1 MSIVRATFDVINKTW
16 GLTEV
21 TPAVTWIDLQFNW
34 ISSSEETTISNFKF
48 GYKLTNGDTT
58 IVEGIYPTVGI
69 LESAKN
75 TPLINNRIVLSSNTE
90 FTLDVW
96 AEYESVRTDTQ
107 LAFSTPIPRKPYES
121 WAWIDNKWTPP
132 IPMPEIGPPD
142 EIGRFDTY
150 VWSEKQQKWFLMTP
164 PLTQYDD
171 I

>member
-1 MSIVRATFDVINKTW
+1 
-16 GLTEV
+16 
-21 TPAVTWIDLQFNW
+21 
-34 ISSSEETTISNFKF
+34 
-48 GYKLTNGDTT
+48 
-58 IVEGIYPTVGI
+58 VGI

-75 TPLINNRIVLSSNTE
+75 TLLINSRIVLSSNTE

-107 LAFSTPIPRKPYES
+107 FVFSTPIPRKPYES